1 MPVIGLTG
9 SIGCGKSTVSQYLAD
24 LGAKVI
30 DADQVARE
38 IVAPGTPALAE
49 IVESFGREIL
59 NQDGTLNRK
68 KLGAMVFTDAQALAR
83 LNRIT
88 HPRIVE
94 TIRRLEQSFRDRPDA
109 HQKLLVVDAP
119 LLIEVGL
126 DEGVDEIWVVLVDP
140 VKQAERLSERDSLG
154 REEIKRRIASQMPQS
169 EKLRYARRV
178 IDNSGSLEETH
189 KQVDRHLA
197 ALKRI
202 FEEQN

>member
-9 SIGCGKSTVSQYLAD
+9 NIGCGKSTVAKYLAG
-24 LGAKVI
+24 LGAEII
-30 DADQVARE
+30 DADRVARE

-59 NQDGTLNRK
+59 NEDGTLNRK
-68 KLGAMVFTDAQALAR
+68 KLGSLVFADSRALDR

-94 TIRRLEQSFRDRPDA
+94 AIRRLEQNFRDRPDS

-126 DEGVDEIWVVLVDP
+126 DQGVDEIWVVLVDP
-140 VKQAERLSERDSLG
+140 DKQVRRLAERDRLDP
-154 REEIKRRIASQMPQS
+154 EEVRLRIASQMPQS

-178 IDNSGSLEETH
+178 IDNSFTLEETK

-197 ALKRI
+197 ALRRI
-202 FEEQN
+202 FAGQT